1 MSRRS
6 TRLASKPAPQIQ
18 LLEDYPGKIE
28 DAEFHEVESSD
39 FDGDSE
45 EPASKKRKRTTALSK
60 SRPIRAK
67 RGRLGQLPLDILY
80 EIFGHVR
87 PQDLLRLSRTTK
99 ALRRILMQ
107 RSAIS
112 IWKAVMGQVEG
123 LPECPSDLNEPQF
136 ASLAFDSYC
145 HVSSLP
151 AFNIKASQTESY
163 VTRQISIQS
172 FGCAGS
178 EVARSV
184 SMHKYYTRRICLER
198 DASAV
203 QDILHALKA
212 DQEKY
217 NKYIQ
222 EKEAEIKALRE
233 HATLCEA
240 WQRGRGSE
248 RQEELDALK
257 NKRRDAIL
265 GKLRELGYGPELDQ
279 DRYRLTVLYKHAPM
293 NKAQELTLR
302 IWTNIKE
309 PIISIMNDLRR
320 DRLKREHAEAL
331 TGRLKVLSELVKEYT
346 AEQPIHE
353 IIPGL
358 GDISHM
364 ADFKR
369 VIVGPSDDVQVTKD
383 DFKEAMERLPQLIA
397 GWRAEKEAELVR
409 LMLNTNPDD
418 ANSQDI
424 STSDNTATKLEL
436 AKAHFDC
443 KSCHQAISYPRV
455 LVHRC
460 LIAYKTWMHA
470 ADPYDDEKILRSCEG
485 TAPWDNSNS
494 ILTFGGKTQACIGK
508 LLAVC
513 ELDPDRTTAQEMDE
527 KDFRWGTVVR
537 TTPGNSLEKSTPRVP
552 KRKYKRVDSPRR
564 SMEAVKPT
572 VDTAARVCTAIT

>member
-6 TRLASKPAPQIQ
+6 TRLASKPAPRIQ

-39 FDGDSE
+39 FDGDLE

-67 RGRLGQLPLDILY
+67 RGRLGQLP
-80 EIFGHVR
+80 
-87 PQDLLRLSRTTK
+87 TTK

-151 AFNIKASQTESY
+151 AFNIKASQTES
-163 VTRQISIQS
+163 
-172 FGCAGS
+172 
-178 EVARSV
+178 
-184 SMHKYYTRRICLER
+184 ICLER